1 MLSTQAWLLL
11 AASVAVG
18 VLHTMVPD
26 HWAPIALLAR
36 RRGFTTAQ
44 VAKTAAIA
52 GLGHTVSTLIIA
64 AIVWIA
70 GVALA
75 ARFGALVNAA
85 SSAALIAF
93 GLWIAVGSLRE
104 LRKES
109 ADSGLASPQA
119 RTALLLILGSS
130 PAIEVIP
137 AFFAA
142 SRYGAGLLAGM
153 AILFAVSTIGTY
165 VALSVTSARG
175 IQRLNFG
182 RFERYGEVFSG
193 AFIAVLGIV
202 FLLY

>member
-26 HWAPIALLAR
+26 HWVPIALLAR
-36 RRGFTTAQ
+36 RRGFNTAQ

-109 ADSGLASPQA
+109 ADSGFASLQA

-182 RFERYGEVFSG
+182 HFERYGEVFSG